1 MEVQYIRDI
10 NGNIAFAVVPID
22 IWENL
27 ASQTMSSY
35 ASEPDVAYVKSQK
48 EVKKE
53 FNPDDFVGCISI
65 NMSNEQMFE
74 ELNQLR
80 SEWDRDFR

>member
-1 MEVQYIRDI
+1 MEVQYIRDDS
-10 NGNIAFAVVPID
+10 GRIAFAVVPID
-22 IWENL
+22 IWEDMT
-27 ASQTMSSY
+27 SQTMGSCV
-35 ASEPDVAYVKSQK
+35 SEPHVAYVKSQK

-53 FNPDDFVGCISI
+53 FNPDDFIGCISL